1 MAPRMRMRQEGPAE
15 DRGAHRRPWPRGRD
29 AHAGP
34 TADATGALPFGPG
47 TFSCCFRPASNVR
60 VGSGGSSTGASQ
72 GRGVARLVEAGM
84 TEALWAPRPLPAPD
98 PAGNTVGRWRP
109 ARPADLTASRL
120 QLSAALH
127 DGARPD
133 AAREEAVERLILVF
147 EEL

>member
-1 MAPRMRMRQEGPAE
+1 
-15 DRGAHRRPWPRGRD
+15 
-29 AHAGP
+29 
-34 TADATGALPFGPG
+34 
-47 TFSCCFRPASNVR
+47 
-60 VGSGGSSTGASQ
+60 
-72 GRGVARLVEAGM
+72 M

-147 EEL
+147 EELASNAVRHGRGPIEVTVTTLPDRAWLLTVSDRASAVGRHMRRARI